1 MSSSTIS
8 KGGDIGYPTDP
19 SKGQELQGVLNARA
33 VDQAF
38 IARLSLSA
46 AEAAAANTT
55 AVHAAVTDNGAT
67 QIITTGFTNPPYPRN
82 VTATAGGTATD
93 IKAIQVIVEGTND
106 AGETITE
113 TLPAFTVDTAGTVQ
127 GNKAFKTVTKATIP
141 AHDGT
146 GATTALGFGDKI
158 GLPHKLAHNTVFLAF
173 VNNVKEGTLPTVTV
187 STTLLEDNTADPN
200 SALAGTAV
208 DIYYLV

>member
-55 AVHAAVTDNGAT
+55 AVLAAQAGGSALD
-67 QIITTGFTNPPYPRN
+67 ITTGLTNPPYPRN
-82 VTATAGGTATD
+82 ITATAGGTATD
-93 IKAIQVIVEGTND
+93 IKAIQV
-106 AGETITE
+106 TITGTDEAGNTISE
-113 TLPAFTVDTAGTVQ
+113 TLPAFTVDTAGTVS
-127 GNKAFKTVTKATIP
+127 GAKAFKTVTRVQIP
-141 AHDGT
+141 AHDGA
-146 GATTALGFGDKI
+146 GATTAIGFGELI
-158 GLPHKLAHNTVFLAF
+158 GLPHKLAHNTVLNAYL
-173 VNNVKEGTLPTVTV
+173 NNVKEGTPPTVAVSASALESNTV
-187 STTLLEDNTADPN
+187 DLN
-200 SALAGTAV
+200 SALNGTAV